1 MISGPGAAI
10 HAWLLVRSEVV
21 AYRSGMLLGR
31 RAEQDQL
38 DLLLRRARAGTSGV
52 LVLRGDPGI
61 GKTALL
67 SYAAEC
73 AQSMRI
79 LWATGIETE
88 KELAFAGLY
97 SLLRPLV
104 DHLGSLPERHAAAVR
119 AALGLSKDQVPP
131 ERLAVAAGTH
141 GVLGAAAE
149 NGALLLL
156 VDDLHWLDSASLEA
170 LTFALRRLDSDAI
183 ACVMTTRSG
192 AAGPPGLPR
201 RDIAGLGYEAAGR
214 LIEDVAGLR
223 PVPAVVRRLHAE
235 TGGNPLA
242 LVELSAVLTP
252 EQLAG
257 AEMLEMPLE
266 PGAAIRQR
274 FAERLHQLS
283 PPTRAALVVAA
294 AAPQCPAAL
303 VTAAAEHIGGGAS
316 QALGEAESA
325 GVIRITSQGVEFSHP
340 LLRSVAYHTAAPAL
354 RRAAHRA
361 LAEVLTNRDAE
372 RAAWHRAAAATGP
385 DEAAAAALDAAAV
398 LAARK
403 GAPLAAATAWERAAA
418 LSTFAERSFA
428 WLADAAEAALEGGD
442 LDRARRLT
450 QTVPAVERTRPRAR
464 MLAVRGRVER
474 LTGKVAAAQRS
485 LREAAELRA
494 DADPP
499 QAVELLAESVDAALE
514 AGLFDVAS
522 QAAERMDR
530 LAERS
535 DGAARFRADFSH
547 SYLGWRRG
555 DADHGRA
562 RLRQA
567 VARLDA
573 NPAIATNPGLLG
585 YIVWALDNAGDSER
599 ASRYCDQAVELARS
613 AGAVSR
619 LADLLPLTASRA
631 VSAGRWSLVLADAGQ
646 ALDLAQAAGQT
657 LTTCEALLLLATVEA
672 AQGRDVDCVRH
683 VREADRLTGELG
695 LSLLQLGVRRSL
707 ALLELGQGKLDQ
719 AVTHYE
725 EVRRLAASQGF
736 ADAFTSPIPDL
747 IEAYARADAIDQA
760 RALLPEY
767 LALVTGDTNP
777 EFAAIAARCR
787 GIVAA
792 DVFDAYFLDA
802 IRLHE
807 RSPDPFQHARTHLY
821 YGERLR
827 RARRR
832 RDARAQLRAALE
844 IFDRLDARPWAERAR
859 AELRATGETMTNP
872 RISGEQLTPQEL
884 QIALLV
890 SQGRTNAEVGQAVF
904 LSTRTV
910 EFHLSRAYRKLGVAS
925 RTELTHRLAS
935 AGVVPG

>member
-1 MISGPGAAI
+1 
-10 HAWLLVRSEVV
+10 
-21 AYRSGMLLGR
+21 MLLGR

-38 DLLLRRARAGTSGV
+38 ELLLRRARAGTSGV
-52 LVLRGDPGI
+52 LVLKGDPGI

-73 AQSMRI
+73 AQSMQI
-79 LWATGIETE
+79 LRATGIETE

-97 SLLRPLV
+97 SLLYPVVGYL
-104 DHLGSLPERHAAAVR
+104 DPLPERHAAAVR
-119 AALGLSKDQVPP
+119 AALGLGQDQVPP

-141 GVLGAAAE
+141 GVLTTAAE
-149 NGALLLL
+149 HGALLLL

-183 ACVMTTRSG
+183 ACVMTMRSG
-192 AAGPPGLPR
+192 ATAPPGLPCR
-201 RDIAGLGYEAAGR
+201 TVAGLGYEAAEQ
-214 LIEDVAGLR
+214 LVKDVAGLG
-223 PVPAVVRRLHAE
+223 PASAVARRLHAE

-242 LVELSAVLTP
+242 LVELSAVLTV

-257 AEMLEMPLE
+257 AELLETPLE

-274 FAERLHQLS
+274 FSERLHRLS
-283 PPTRAALVVAA
+283 QPARVALVVAA
-294 AAPQCPAAL
+294 AASQCPAAE
-303 VTAAAEHIGGGAS
+303 VSAAARHIDRGAG
-316 QALGEAESA
+316 QALGEAENA
-325 GVIRITSQGVEFSHP
+325 RVIRITPKGVEFSHP
-340 LLRSVAYHTAAPAL
+340 LLRSVAYHTVAPAL
-354 RRAAHRA
+354 RRAAHQA
-361 LAEVLTNRDAE
+361 LAEVLDARDPE

-385 DEAAAAALDAAAV
+385 DEAAAGALGAVAAV
-398 LAARK
+398 AARK
-403 GAPLAAATAWERAAA
+403 GAPLAAATAWERAAT
-418 LSTFAERSFA
+418 LSPSAERGAA
-428 WLADAAEAALEGGD
+428 WLADAAEAALDGGD
-442 LDRARRLT
+442 LDWARRLT
-450 QTVPAVERTRPRAR
+450 QTVPAEERTCPRAR

-474 LTGKVAAAQRS
+474 LTGRVAAAHRS
-485 LREAAELRA
+485 LRAAAELRA
-494 DADPP
+494 GADPP
-499 QAVELLAESVDAALE
+499 QAVMLLAESVHAALE

-535 DGAARFRADFSH
+535 DEVARCRADLLH

-573 NPAIATNPGLLG
+573 NPAIAGNPELLADT
-585 YIVWALDNAGDSER
+585 VWALYNVGDSER
-599 ASRYCDQAVELARS
+599 ARRHCDKAVELARG
-613 AGAVSR
+613 AGAISL
-619 LADLLPLTASRA
+619 LADLLPLTASLA
-631 VSAGRWSLVLADAGQ
+631 LPAGRWSLVLADAGQ
-646 ALDLAQAAGQT
+646 ALELAQAGGQT
-657 LTTCEALLLLATVEA
+657 FTACEALLLLATVEA
-672 AQGRDVDCVRH
+672 AQGREVDCVRH
-683 VREADRLTGELG
+683 VREADRLTGEFG
-695 LSLLQLGVRRSL
+695 LSLLQLRVRCSL

-719 AVTHYE
+719 AVTHYQ
-725 EVRRLAASQGF
+725 EVRRLAAGHGF
-736 ADAFTSPIPDL
+736 ADAFTSPVPDL

-767 LALVTGDTNP
+767 LALVTGDAHP
-777 EFAAIAARCR
+777 EFAAIAARCQ

-792 DVFDAYFLDA
+792 DGFDAYFLDA

-807 RSPDPFQHARTHLY
+807 RLSDAFQHARTHLC

-832 RDARAQLRAALE
+832 RDARIQLRAALE

-872 RISGEQLTPQEL
+872 GISGEQLTPQEL

-890 SQGRTNAEVGQAVF
+890 SQGRTNAEVGHAVF

-935 AGVVPG
+935 AGVAPG